1 MREELLRLGWVKEK
15 SAKGKQEESTPYRS
29 FTSGPWRIL
38 LGRND
43 RENEWLVTRMAKKD
57 DVWLHVKQI
66 PGSHVLIRNPERK
79 EQVPMPV
86 LLAAAKLAAHF
97 SKARNSSHVPVDYT
111 WRRYVV
117 RPKGTPSG
125 YVTYSRE
132 KTLYVEPDSPSNL
145 FGSGSRS

>member
-1 MREELLRLGWVKEK
+1 
-15 SAKGKQEESTPYRS
+15 
-29 FTSGPWRIL
+29 L

-57 DVWLHVKQI
+57 DVWLHVKQM

-79 EQVPMPV
+79 EQIPMPV

-111 WRRYVV
+111 WRKFVV
-117 RPKGTPSG
+117 RPKGTPTG
-125 YVTYSRE
+125 FVTYSRE
-132 KTLYVEPDSPSNL
+132 KTLYVEPDHPSNL
-145 FGSGSRS
+145 IGSQRA